1 MKQQNYFTANN
12 KQCTVSH
19 PMISNLNIVNLIKLN
34 VKITLKTSKILLNAH
49 QQPTIFKTTEI

>member
-19 PMISNLNIVNLIKLN
+19 PMISNLIIVNLIKLN
-34 VKITLKTSKILLNAH
+34 VKITLKLVLNAH
-49 QQPTIFKTTEI
+49 QQPTSFRTTEI